1 MSTSPR
7 LKNNLSKMI
16 SQLIRNSAV
25 LVLAIA
31 VITTGVL
38 GLQSTVNRRPQVA
51 LSWLYI
57 PQHFEAGSP
66 FFALAKVQGRE
77 ATEVFLQL
85 RICAADGTCVHSSR
99 QPIDNL
105 DEPAIVTARRDLRHD
120 DYLVQVLVQTR
131 TYLGVVRTVASG
143 EGKARYGS

>member
-1 MSTSPR
+1 MHTSPR
-7 LKNNLSKMI
+7 LKNSSTKMI
-16 SQLIRNSAV
+16 SQTIRNAAM
-25 LVLAIA
+25 LLLAIA
-31 VITTGVL
+31 AITTSL
-38 GLQSTVNRRPQVA
+38 LWLQATVNRRPQVA

-57 PQHFEAGSP
+57 PEHFDAGSP
-66 FFALAKVQGRE
+66 FFALAEVQGRG

-85 RICAADGTCVHSSR
+85 RICGPDGTCVHSSR
-99 QPIDNL
+99 QLIDNL
-105 DEPAIVTARRDLRHD
+105 DEPAIVTARRDLHPD